1 MPTALALAFAQLTDR
16 RVLAVLAKSAGV
28 TLALMAL
35 LGAALWWGLERA
47 FASVAFLHG
56 AGPVIAAAVAAI
68 ASWLLFR
75 LVAIAVVQFF
85 ADEVVVA
92 VERRYYPEAAARAR
106 PLGLRR
112 EIGVAWQG
120 LLRSLGWN
128 LAALPV
134 AALLLVTGVGTVL
147 LFALVNA
154 VLLGRELTDMV
165 RLRHDAVPPVAW
177 PNRLV
182 LGGVV
187 VALLTVPFLNF
198 LAPVIG
204 ATAATHLVHR
214 RITGVPDAP

>member
-1 MPTALALAFAQLTDR
+1 MPTALALALAQLTDR

-28 TLALMAL
+28 TLAVMVL

-47 FASVAFLHG
+47 FASVAMLHG
-56 AGPVIAAAVAAI
+56 TGPAIAAIVTILAE
-68 ASWLLFR
+68 WLLFR

-92 VERRYYPEAAARAR
+92 VEAKHYPEAAARAR

-112 EIGVAWQG
+112 EIGVACLG

-134 AALLLVTGVGTVL
+134 AALLLVTGLGTVL
-147 LFALVNA
+147 LFGLVNA
-154 VLLGRELTDMV
+154 LLLGRELTDMV
-165 RLRHDAVPPVAW
+165 RLRHEGEPPVGPLSRLALGSVVAMLLAVPFV
-177 PNRLV
+177 
-182 LGGVV
+182 
-187 VALLTVPFLNF
+187 NF

-204 ATAATHLVHR
+204 AAAATHLVHR
-214 RITGVPDAP
+214 RVTGVSNAS